1 MDQPATGYRVRVECS
16 DFFAIDDGGERRDEI
31 FTLAGAIQAAED
43 FIADT
48 EDATSSGTLQC
59 AYVAAELE
67 IVTPRGEVLSIE
79 TAKALLATEVPVPNS
94 AEFTLERFAT
104 GRFDVRK
111 DGLRLGS
118 VIGGRRTWCAEIGN
132 RVLGYFP
139 SPRKAG
145 AAIVAERQK
154 TT

>member
-1 MDQPATGYRVRVECS
+1 MTDALNQAGGYRVRVECG
-16 DFFAIDDGGERRDEI
+16 DFFSVEDDDVTAEEV
-31 FTLAGAIQAAED
+31 FTLEGAIEAAES
-43 FIADT
+43 FIKDT
-48 EDATSSGTLQC
+48 EIAATSGDLVD
-59 AYVAAELE
+59 AYAPTELE
-67 IVTPRGEVLSIE
+67 IVSPDGGVLSIDGAKRLLSE
-79 TAKALLATEVPVPNS
+79 TRDS
-94 AEFTLERFAT
+94 FTLERFAT

-132 RVLGYFP
+132 RVVGYFK

-145 AAIVAERQK
+145 QAIVDEKLK